1 MSKKTEDMEK
11 LREREGKEE
20 MLQLNH
26 DFQKG
31 KKKIYKK
38 SKNRWHSSPGY
49 FRVSRKVLEAPSL
62 HDSRGHLEVNVLIYI
77 CKLMKNVILI
87 FGGGTWG
94 QEQIMIRKLRK
105 TRLGQVFNQP
115 MAYNSVSPEISG

>member
-77 CKLMKNVILI
+77 CKLMKNVIL
-87 FGGGTWG
+87 FLEGAHGD
-94 QEQIMIRKLRK
+94 RD
-105 TRLGQVFNQP
+105 RL
-115 MAYNSVSPEISG
+115 